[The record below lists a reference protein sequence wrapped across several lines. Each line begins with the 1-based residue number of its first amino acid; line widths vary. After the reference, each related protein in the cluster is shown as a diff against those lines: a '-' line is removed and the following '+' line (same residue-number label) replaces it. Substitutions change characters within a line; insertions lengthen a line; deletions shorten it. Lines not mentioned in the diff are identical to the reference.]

1 MENTNMKTF
10 KVIFTVDDNG
20 TKRRG
25 EMEVNANTSGEAINK
40 LREALEQIGV
50 TNITIV
56 TSNEIK

>member
-1 MENTNMKTF
+1 MKTF

-56 TSNEIK
+56 TSNEIR